1 MKKIYLK
8 LIIVISIIILS
19 ICSLAFADNN
29 TINEIEDINMLF
41 TDELINNV
49 LNDNLQE
56 PKELLENNQKA
67 IPDKVLQDGK
77 YRIAMY
83 SNLNIG
89 LDINA
94 GLQENGA
101 NVLLWDWYEENNLQK
116 QFNIQYDETDGYYTI
131 TNVNSGKLLTVQDGQ
146 KNIIQYK
153 EYGTDAQKWKII
165 KNSNGS
171 YSIISKLNNLY
182 LDIQNGNISNG
193 ANVLLWE
200 WYQENNLQKQFNI
213 NYDEVDGYYTIANTN
228 SGKLLTVQDS
238 GTINGTNVWQ
248 YEANGTNSQKWQIV
262 KNPNGSYSIISKLK
276 HLCLDVQSGNISN
289 GANVQV
295 YESNG
300 SNAQQFKIIEIIK
313 PKRLLKKGHIE

>member
-131 TNVNSGKLLTVQDGQ
+131 TNVNSGKLLTVQDG
-146 KNIIQYK
+146 
-153 EYGTDAQKWKII
+153 
-165 KNSNGS
+165 
-171 YSIISKLNNLY
+171 
-182 LDIQNGNISNG
+182 
-193 ANVLLWE
+193 
-200 WYQENNLQKQFNI
+200 
-213 NYDEVDGYYTIANTN
+213 
-228 SGKLLTVQDS
+228 
-238 GTINGTNVWQ
+238 
-248 YEANGTNSQKWQIV
+248 
-262 KNPNGSYSIISKLK
+262 
-276 HLCLDVQSGNISN
+276 
-289 GANVQV
+289 
-295 YESNG
+295 
-300 SNAQQFKIIEIIK
+300 
-313 PKRLLKKGHIE
+313 

>member
-146 KNIIQYK
+146 KNIIQYQK
-153 EYGTDAQKWKII
+153 EIKELSTKINVAQDELDQNKQNLEEEINKS
-165 KNSNGS
+165 NSPE
-171 YSIISKLNNLY
+171 YIEKVAREKLGMY
-182 LDIQNGNISNG
+182 LQNERVYVDSN
-193 ANVLLWE
+193 
-200 WYQENNLQKQFNI
+200 K
-213 NYDEVDGYYTIANTN
+213 
-228 SGKLLTVQDS
+228 
-238 GTINGTNVWQ
+238 
-248 YEANGTNSQKWQIV
+248 
-262 KNPNGSYSIISKLK
+262 
-276 HLCLDVQSGNISN
+276 
-289 GANVQV
+289 
-295 YESNG
+295 
-300 SNAQQFKIIEIIK
+300 
-313 PKRLLKKGHIE
+313 